1 MKLDAITIFGL
12 TFISIILIAFGV
24 AVMHH
29 V

>member
-1 MKLDAITIFGL
+1 MKLDAITLFGL
-12 TFISIILIAFGV
+12 TFITIILIAFGV